1 MYADLRCTVQF
12 PSAPSALPGF
22 FSPLPLADKAQT
34 TTTTTTYYRRNSRIV
49 KNCFSFK
56 MAKCIQFT
64 EKTSESVIL
73 LCVLCLCVSVCV
85 CVDLVKRRNDR
96 V

>member
-22 FSPLPLADKAQT
+22 FFPLPLADKTQ

-56 MAKCIQFT
+56 MAKYIQFT

-73 LCVLCLCVSVCV
+73 LCALSVSVCV
-85 CVDLVKRRNDR
+85 CRPR
-96 V
+96 